1 MAMKLNIPVT
11 TFERTAECLREA
23 ACILES
29 MNCLDPEAKVSGTIS
44 LVIET
49 DGNSP
54 PIAQVIPVPE
64 SMWGTDLR
72 SRPAGDAGEADS
84 TDDVSIPY
92 TVADTPPPPPPDATD
107 VDPPPP
113 PPSADVPLDSEGQA
127 WDENLHAKNKSK
139 TMQGTWKKKRG
150 SIAKQP
156 PAITVSAV
164 QAVAGQLVLKGVAT
178 ERINTIIAQA
188 GTGDPMAVQ
197 IAGTDGLKALPLLTA
212 EELTKVWKAMH
223 AEATLI
229 GVAL

>member
-1 MAMKLNIPVT
+1 MKLNIPVT
-11 TFERTAECLREA
+11 TLERTAECLRET
-23 ACILES
+23 ACILDA
-29 MNCLDPEAKVSGTIS
+29 MNCIDPEAKVSGTIS
-44 LVIET
+44 LLIET
-49 DGNSP
+49 DGDSS
-54 PIAQVIPVPE
+54 PIAQVIPVPA

-72 SRPAGDAGEADS
+72 SRPAEDAGEADS

-139 TMQGTWKKKRG
+139 TMLGTWKKKRG
-150 SIAKQP
+150 SIAKQAP
-156 PAITVSAV
+156 TITVDVV
-164 QAVAGQLVLKGVAT
+164 QVLAGNLVLKGVAT
-178 ERINTIIAQA
+178 ERIGILIAQA
-188 GTGDPMAVQ
+188 VTGDPMAISLPQ
-197 IAGTDGLKALPLLTA
+197 GAGPEVLPLLTT
-212 EELTKVWKAMH
+212 EELGKVWKAMH